1 MDGFLRKELEFIEY
15 MMQMSFHLSY
25 FQLIHGLDNVK
36 GELAFK
42 LTFIL
47 DISEREHGLDE
58 CSQP

>member
-1 MDGFLRKELEFIEY
+1 MDGFLRQELEFIEY

-25 FQLIHGLDNVK
+25 FQLIHGIDNVK

-47 DISEREHGLDE
+47 DISEREHGQDE
-58 CSQP
+58 RSQP